1 MININ
6 INFSWAYFIVLQNFT
21 VTVTSISVMMVPV
34 LALLIDAVYFDIK
47 FSYYDL
53 IALLM
58 IIMSIFVA
66 AKKPFDKKNIQ

>member
-1 MININ
+1 V
-6 INFSWAYFIVLQNFT
+6 VLQNFT

-34 LALLIDAVYFDIK
+34 LALLIDAIYFDIK

-53 IALLM
+53 MALLM

>member
-1 MININ
+1 
-6 INFSWAYFIVLQNFT
+6 
-21 VTVTSISVMMVPV
+21 V